1 MARARLGSNVKK
13 GLKFFI
19 YGKHGT
25 RKSNTAVDFMKM
37 TNEEGKPLKVLF
49 IDCETG
55 SVDGFGLE
63 RLESEGVD
71 IRNICIVYTS
81 ELSEVRD
88 YSDRFVNEE
97 PYYEIDEDGCETD
110 EMILDADGN
119 QFIADA
125 IVIDGITVIADNI
138 NDAAINLSEK
148 RASVKAKLQNKTVE
162 EAEVMVG
169 TAGLEFKDFNKIK
182 STGKTL
188 IRKLI
193 TATDKYV
200 AITGRAKDKKEMKR
214 DDKGNMVL
222 TSLGYEVPEAWEFI
236 QYEVFTILHN
246 MFDEDGEVYAVVE
259 NKDRTGK
266 FKQNEIIKNPSV
278 SLWQSI
284 IDKNKGKE
292 RNIGM
297 SQDASEKANKS
308 NEDSFKEIIGY
319 TDNTSNSKATKTTPK
334 TVVEEL
340 TAKDWIEKINSL
352 KASLSAVKRRAMK
365 PKLENEGLPTTFTED
380 IEVSVLQQVYDV
392 MSS

>member
-13 GLKFFI
+13 GLKFFV

-25 RKSNTAVDFMKM
+25 RKSNAAVDFMKM

-71 IRNICIVYTS
+71 IRNIYIVYTS

-97 PYYEIDEDGCETD
+97 PYYEIDEDGYETD

-148 RASVKAKLQNKTVE
+148 RASVKAKLQQKSSE
-162 EAEVMVG
+162 ETEVMVG

-200 AITGRAKDKKEMKR
+200 AVTGRAKDKKEMKR

-236 QYEVFTILHN
+236 QYEVFTVLHN

-284 IDKNKGKE
+284 IDKNKGRE

-308 NEDSFKEIIGY
+308 NEDSFKEIVGY
-319 TDNTSNSKATKTTPK
+319 TDNTSNSKTTKTTPK
-334 TVVEEL
+334 GVTEEL

-365 PKLENEGLPTTFTED
+365 PKLENEGLPITFTED